1 MFTVFICD
9 INEERVDGVVV
20 AVVFTVFS
28 EVGNAGVDASA
39 VNPCRDFA
47 VSAEVFKS
55 LPNVDE

>member
-28 EVGNAGVDASA
+28 EVGNASVDASA

-47 VSAEVFKS
+47 VASEVFKS
-55 LPNVDE
+55 LPDVDE